1 MIAALYLRKSTDEGD
16 KAADAKSITRQKDN
30 GIAYATAHSWTVD
43 PRYIYSDDG
52 ISGAEFDKRPGLQAL
67 LKALSPTPP
76 FQVLIVSE
84 TSRLGRNT
92 FKTLDVIQQ
101 LTEHGVRLFSY
112 LDDRELTID
121 DELGEMN
128 AFMQTLA
135 ATMER
140 RKHAQ
145 RATDTAVRKA
155 KAGHV
160 TGGRTFG
167 YDNVRVD
174 GHVDRVI
181 NEPEAAA
188 VRQVFTRFAAGE
200 GLKKIASALNEAHV
214 APPRPS
220 KAGPAGWSAS
230 TLKAVLT
237 RTLYHGRITW
247 NQTKKRDKAGRKHHT
262 KRAASEWVVVERP
275 HLQIID
281 DQLWSKVQDRLAQNA
296 EAYLRSPDGTLR
308 GRPPGSSPN
317 TVAYLLTGL
326 GICSMCQGSMAVRT
340 SFAKGQRLAY
350 LECLTRRMK
359 GSKIC
364 HNRLVVPLKDAEEAV
379 LRTFDAELLRPER
392 ILRVVG
398 RVIAQLTPDP
408 TTLTAERTR
417 LKAELTTV
425 ERELAHLTTAVA
437 AGGDLPALLSAL
449 KDRET
454 ALAGLRSSLQQLDQR
469 EALAQLDTPALEAK
483 LNAVLAEFYSLQH
496 RHPAAGRSLLQ
507 KVLQGKIVFTPVVG
521 PDRAYYKLEWLGY
534 VGGLLTEELAA
545 LAPRRRTEAHR
556 DSSFIG
562 GGPNGLRS
570 PLARAS
576 ARNSEGSLRSLPAD
590 RRGNPIRRSVCLL
603 VGVGYAECY
612 TAPETVPGGATIL
625 RAAGR
630 RGRLDAL
637 ARAEIPGTNRR
648 PGSATFPP

>member
-1 MIAALYLRKSTDEGD
+1 MITAAALYVRKSTDEGD
-16 KAADAKSITRQKDN
+16 KATDAKSVTRQKDN
-30 GIAYATAHSWTVD
+30 GIAYATAHGWTLN
-43 PRYIYSDDG
+43 PSHIYSDDG
-52 ISGAEFDKRPGLQAL
+52 VSGAEFDKRPGLQAL
-67 LKALSPTPP
+67 LKALTPTPP

-140 RKHAQ
+140 RKHSQ
-145 RATDTAVRKA
+145 RAVDTSVRKA
-155 KAGHV
+155 KSGHV

-167 YDNVRVD
+167 YNNVRHN
-174 GHVDRVI
+174 GHVDRTI
-181 NEPEAAA
+181 NEREAAA
-188 VRQVFTRFAAGE
+188 VRQVFTRFANGE
-200 GLKKIASALNEAHV
+200 GLKRIAAALNEAHV
-214 APPRPS
+214 TPPRPS
-220 KAGPAGWSAS
+220 KSGPAGWAAS

-237 RTLYHGRITW
+237 RTIYHGQITW
-247 NQTKKRDKAGRKHHT
+247 NKTKKRDKAGRKHHT

-275 HLQIID
+275 DLQIID
-281 DQLWSKVQDRLAQNA
+281 DTLWSTVQDRLAQNA
-296 EAYLRSPDGTLR
+296 EAYLRGPDGKLR

-326 GICSMCQGSMAVRT
+326 GTCATCQGSMAVRT

-364 HNRLVVPLKDAEEAV
+364 SNGLVVPLKDAEEAV

-392 ILRVVG
+392 ILRVVR
-398 RVIAQLTPDP
+398 RVVAQLTPDP
-408 TTLTAERTR
+408 TILTAERTR
-417 LKAELTTV
+417 LKSEVTKV

-437 AGGDLPALLSAL
+437 AGEPLPALITAM
-449 KDRET
+449 KDREA
-454 ALAGLRSSLQQLDQR
+454 ALAGLRTTLTQLDQR

-483 LNAVLAEFYSLQH
+483 LNKVLAEFYTIQT

-507 KVLQGKIVFTPVVG
+507 KVLQGKIVFTPVTG
-521 PDRAYYKLEWLGY
+521 PDRAFYKLEWLGY
-534 VGGLLTEELAA
+534 IGGLLTEELAA
-545 LAPRRRTEAHR
+545 LAPRRRSEPHS
-556 DSSFIG
+556 DNSFIG
-562 GGPNGLRS
+562 GGPNGIRTRVSALRGPCPR
-570 PLARAS
+570 PLDDGAVRLPCCARPNLRVHS
-576 ARNSEGSLRSLPAD
+576 AEKLKWLGVEGS
-590 RRGNPIRRSVCLL
+590 NPHYQ
-603 VGVGYAECY
+603 GQN
-612 TAPETVPGGATIL
+612 
-625 RAAGR
+625 
-630 RGRLDAL
+630 L
-637 ARAEIPGTNRR
+637 A
-648 PGSATFPP
+648 SYH

>member
-16 KAADAKSITRQKDN
+16 KATDAKSVTRQREN
-30 GIAYATAHSWTVD
+30 GAQYATAHGWTVD

-67 LKALSPTPP
+67 LAALSSAPP

-101 LTEHGVRLFSY
+101 LTERGVRLFSY

-140 RKHAQ
+140 RKHSQ
-145 RATDTAVRKA
+145 RAVDTSVRKA
-155 KAGHV
+155 KGGYV

-167 YDNVRVD
+167 YTNVR
-174 GHVDRVI
+174 GPHGQVDRVI
-181 NEPEAAA
+181 NDLEAAA
-188 VRQVFTRFAAGE
+188 VRQVFTRFATGE
-200 GLKKIASALNEAHV
+200 GLKKIATALNQAGIT
-214 APPRPS
+214 PPRPS
-220 KAGPAGWSAS
+220 KSGPAGWSPS
-230 TLKAVLT
+230 TLKAVLV
-237 RTLYHGRITW
+237 RTIYNGRITW
-247 NQTKKRDKAGRKHHT
+247 NQTKKRDKSGRKAMT

-275 HLQIID
+275 DLQIID
-281 DQLWSKVQDRLAQNA
+281 DNLWSKVQDRLMQNA
-296 EAYLRSPDGTLR
+296 AAYLRSPDGKLR

-317 TVAYLLTGL
+317 TIAYLLTGL
-326 GICSMCQGSMAVRT
+326 GTCAICQGSMAVRT

-364 HNRLVVPLKDAEEAV
+364 SNALVVPLKAAEEAV
-379 LRTFDAELLRPER
+379 LRTLDQELFRPDR
-392 ILRVVG
+392 ILRVVA
-398 RVIAQLTPDP
+398 RVVATLTPDP

-417 LKAELTTV
+417 LKTESLKV

-437 AGGDLPALLSAL
+437 AGGDLPALLTAL

-454 ALAGLRSSLQQLDQR
+454 ALAGLRTTLTQLDKR
-469 EALAQLDTPALEAK
+469 EALAQLDHGALEAK
-483 LNAVLAEFYSLQH
+483 LSAKLADFANLQA

-507 KVLQGKIVFTPVVG
+507 KVLQGKIVFTPVTG
-521 PDRAYYKLEWLGY
+521 PDRVFYRLEWLGY
-534 VGGLLTEELAA
+534 IGGLLTEELAA
-545 LAPRRRTEAHR
+545 LAPRRRSEPS
-556 DSSFIG
+556 DSHDFIG
-562 GGPNGLRS
+562 GGPNGTHSNLHDS
-570 PLARAS
+570 S
-576 ARNSEGSLRSLPAD
+576 A
-590 RRGNPIRRSVCLL
+590 
-603 VGVGYAECY
+603 
-612 TAPETVPGGATIL
+612 
-625 RAAGR
+625 
-630 RGRLDAL
+630 
-637 ARAEIPGTNRR
+637 
-648 PGSATFPP
+648 